1 MEFQMD
7 AAFRRS
13 FSRRHAS
20 AIPPRQQHC
29 KRGWNSFLNFSRRI
43 SSTSTLLH
51 NSLRSSSSL
60 ISKRKA
66 ANILVNV
73 TASGR
78 GLETLEFIQ
87 SGKLGEHPDEASLRE
102 VVDLE
107 VSCLAAAAARIRDR
121 REDGNIVTF
130 SPKVFI
136 PLTRVCRDFC
146 GYCTFAASPRPGQAV
161 YMSVDEVLEVARA
174 GVAAGC
180 TEALFTLG
188 DKPELLYSQAKHEVI
203 MLSHFC
209 TTDNQRL
216 EALGHTSTVSYA
228 AEVARIVLQETG
240 LLPHMNV
247 GVMSREDVILLRRVS
262 VSQGLMLESI
272 SEKLLEPGGPHYRCP
287 DKHPSARLSSIA
299 AAGEEKVPFTSGL
312 LIGIGETREERL
324 QALLALRNLHKQY
337 GHIQE
342 LIIQNFRAK
351 KGTAMAKAAEPP
363 LVELEWTIA
372 MARLVFGTS
381 MSIQAPPNLTPTMTD
396 GKEWKRLIDAGI
408 NDWGGISPVTKDWVN
423 PEAPWPHVNLL
434 AAATADAGRLMV
446 PRLAVYPFYIND
458 LWLDPTVLR
467 RVLAHEN
474 SLGYARAEEWSPGL
488 AQDAHSSFLEDK
500 LSNLN
505 GGSTGNHFDS
515 VTNPAK
521 ISVGTDGTMHP
532 TRAIGFQGMD
542 VKRILKKIEEAVEPS
557 EVEVTRLFRAM
568 GPEFHDVVKAA
579 DELRARVNGE
589 KVSYVVNRNINYT
602 NVCGYKC
609 QFCAFSKGKL
619 SENLR
624 GKPYS
629 LSLDEVS
636 RRAVEAWERGAT
648 EVCMQGGIHPEFTG
662 ETYMEI
668 LKAVKTAAPELHVHA
683 FSPLEV
689 FQGAFTLG
697 VSVEEFLVELKNAGL
712 GSLPGT
718 AAEVLDDE
726 VRRLLCPDKIST
738 DQWLEVMETAHRIG
752 LRTTSTIMFGHLDRS
767 QHWARHLLRLRNLAR
782 NTGGFSEFVPL
793 PFVHMQAPIY
803 LKGRARKGP
812 TSREC
817 VLMHSIARLVL
828 HPFIT
833 NVQASWVKMG
843 PGGAQA
849 LLAAGCN
856 DMGGSLMNESITRAA
871 GASHGEELSPKEM
884 ETLIL
889 STGKVPYQRTTLYGD
904 APAQQRIRAFSAR
917 PLT

>member
-1 MEFQMD
+1 MD

-43 SSTSTLLH
+43 SSTSILLH

-188 DKPELLYSQAKHEVI
+188 DKPELLYSQAKHE
-203 MLSHFC
+203 
-209 TTDNQRL
+209 L

>member
-188 DKPELLYSQAKHEVI
+188 DKPELLYSQAKHE
-203 MLSHFC
+203 
-209 TTDNQRL
+209 L

-423 PEAPWPHVNLL
+423 PE
-434 AAATADAGRLMV
+434 
-446 PRLAVYPFYIND
+446 
-458 LWLDPTVLR
+458 DPTVLR

>member
-1 MEFQMD
+1 MD

-188 DKPELLYSQAKHEVI
+188 DKPELLYSQAKHE
-203 MLSHFC
+203 
-209 TTDNQRL
+209 L

>member
-1 MEFQMD
+1 MD

-188 DKPELLYSQAKHEVI
+188 DKPELLYSQAKHE
-203 MLSHFC
+203 
-209 TTDNQRL
+209 L

-423 PEAPWPHVNLL
+423 PEAP
-434 AAATADAGRLMV
+434 
-446 PRLAVYPFYIND
+446 
-458 LWLDPTVLR
+458 
-467 RVLAHEN
+467 
-474 SLGYARAEEWSPGL
+474 
-488 AQDAHSSFLEDK
+488 
-500 LSNLN
+500 
-505 GGSTGNHFDS
+505 
-515 VTNPAK
+515 
-521 ISVGTDGTMHP
+521 
-532 TRAIGFQGMD
+532 
-542 VKRILKKIEEAVEPS
+542 
-557 EVEVTRLFRAM
+557 
-568 GPEFHDVVKAA
+568 
-579 DELRARVNGE
+579 
-589 KVSYVVNRNINYT
+589 
-602 NVCGYKC
+602 
-609 QFCAFSKGKL
+609 
-619 SENLR
+619 
-624 GKPYS
+624 
-629 LSLDEVS
+629 
-636 RRAVEAWERGAT
+636 
-648 EVCMQGGIHPEFTG
+648 
-662 ETYMEI
+662 
-668 LKAVKTAAPELHVHA
+668 
-683 FSPLEV
+683 
-689 FQGAFTLG
+689 
-697 VSVEEFLVELKNAGL
+697 
-712 GSLPGT
+712 
-718 AAEVLDDE
+718 
-726 VRRLLCPDKIST
+726 
-738 DQWLEVMETAHRIG
+738 
-752 LRTTSTIMFGHLDRS
+752 
-767 QHWARHLLRLRNLAR
+767 
-782 NTGGFSEFVPL
+782 
-793 PFVHMQAPIY
+793 
-803 LKGRARKGP
+803 
-812 TSREC
+812 
-817 VLMHSIARLVL
+817 
-828 HPFIT
+828 
-833 NVQASWVKMG
+833 
-843 PGGAQA
+843 
-849 LLAAGCN
+849 
-856 DMGGSLMNESITRAA
+856 
-871 GASHGEELSPKEM
+871 
-884 ETLIL
+884 
-889 STGKVPYQRTTLYGD
+889 
-904 APAQQRIRAFSAR
+904 
-917 PLT
+917 